1 MNNVEA
7 IEDARLQ
14 RNLYG
19 SYKTAE
25 EAIKAMLPLART
37 TWLFPPKIYFNS
49 ISTTVSISSGSG

>member
-25 EAIKAMLPLART
+25 EAIKAMLEE
-37 TWLFPPKIYFNS
+37 
-49 ISTTVSISSGSG
+49 

>member
-1 MNNVEA
+1 MKDVEA

-25 EAIKAMLPLART
+25 EAIKAMLEE
-37 TWLFPPKIYFNS
+37 
-49 ISTTVSISSGSG
+49 